1 MFIFYVGSFRVGDFI
16 FVWFGKLL
24 WYFNIKSGKV
34 ILRVSFNVS
43 YVYVYSLRVDI
54 VMTRDLMLMKSMKGR
69 SRDISWEKY

>member
-69 SRDISWEKY
+69 SRDISWE

>member
-16 FVWFGKLL
+16 FVWFCKLL
-24 WYFNIKSGKV
+24 WYFNINSGKV
-34 ILRVSFNVS
+34 ILRVLFNVS

-69 SRDISWEKY
+69 SRDISWE